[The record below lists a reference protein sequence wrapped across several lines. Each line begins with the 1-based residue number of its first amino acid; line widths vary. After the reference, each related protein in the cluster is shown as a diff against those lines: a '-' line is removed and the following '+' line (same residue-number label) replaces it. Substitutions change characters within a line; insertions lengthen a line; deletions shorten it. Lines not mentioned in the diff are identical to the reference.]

1 MKKTLRCGLLVLLL
15 LVFILQIPV
24 FSQPIRLAVLPFQN
38 RDGDLKL
45 NIWSYKL
52 QDSVFN
58 ALKEQDPEENYY
70 HLVPMDSV
78 EAILFQLNTDPT
90 NPQFPSDMWKA
101 VDSLNVKEVVS
112 GNFNFEDEKFLINAY
127 VFNVRLKLPN
137 PRYQARDIFKREE
150 VIMEAVPEII
160 ESLIPALI
168 PENE

>member
-1 MKKTLRCGLLVLLL
+1 MKKTLRHGLQVSFFFF
-15 LVFILQIPV
+15 FICQISV
-24 FSQPIRLAVLPFQN
+24 FSQPIRVAVLPFQN

-52 QDSVFN
+52 QDSVYN

-78 EAILFQLNTDPT
+78 EAILYQLNTDPT

-101 VDSLNVKEVVS
+101 VDSLNVKLVVS

-127 VFNVRLKLPN
+127 VFMVRLKLPN
-137 PRYQARDIFKREE
+137 PQHQARDIFKREE

-160 ESLIPALI
+160 ECLIPALI